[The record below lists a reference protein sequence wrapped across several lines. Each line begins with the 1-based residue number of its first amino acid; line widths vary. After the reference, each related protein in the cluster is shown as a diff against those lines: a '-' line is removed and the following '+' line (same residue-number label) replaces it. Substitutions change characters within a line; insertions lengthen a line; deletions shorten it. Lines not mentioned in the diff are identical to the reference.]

1 MGNKL
6 VPGDLKPVS
15 ETSSDDY
22 SKFVNSMAAEME
34 KELNDLMVQDGLPAL
49 SMDPTDDSIRDRRR
63 LFVAI
68 ARGVAK
74 HLKENKDAIDI
85 RLDGDIILNPVVQPE
100 TIRVEGL

>member
-34 KELNDLMVQDGLPAL
+34 KELNDLMVQGT
-49 SMDPTDDSIRDRRR
+49 MRNCRT
-63 LFVAI
+63 FGFNGKGGKYE
-68 ARGVAK
+68 RG
-74 HLKENKDAIDI
+74 
-85 RLDGDIILNPVVQPE
+85 
-100 TIRVEGL
+100 